1 MKFKLQLCVCVRA
14 STHAGGGSGAGSDT
28 SATWFTPQDIWQN
41 WAIWLCMPGFPA
53 TRSCGPVQEAT
64 AQGGDEIGFW
74 FYSRTV
80 TEWNWSCDRKKHLL
94 LTKLNWGW
102 VYLMISSQSPY
113 IHFLW
118 GKAKQN
124 QWNITDITD
133 NICCLPALLAFPLD
147 SLFIPC
153 LWYCWISLQTS
164 MFDHSA
170 ESKQFVFPKV

>member
-14 STHAGGGSGAGSDT
+14 STHAGGGGGAGSDT

-74 FYSRTV
+74 FYSRKV

-102 VYLMISSQSPY
+102 GYLMISSQSPY
-113 IHFLW
+113 IHLLW
-118 GKAKQN
+118 GNAKQN
-124 QWNITDITD
+124 QTKLMKYHWQQMLLTSLAGISTGQPVPSLLVVLLDITA
-133 NICCLPALLAFPLD
+133 NINVWP
-147 SLFIPC
+147 
-153 LWYCWISLQTS
+153 
-164 MFDHSA
+164 
-170 ESKQFVFPKV
+170 

>member
-14 STHAGGGSGAGSDT
+14 SVHDGGGGGAGSDT

-53 TRSCGPVQEAT
+53 TRSRGPVQEAT
-64 AQGGDEIGFW
+64 AQEGDEIGFW
-74 FYSRTV
+74 FYSRKV
-80 TEWNWSCDRKKHLL
+80 TELNWSCDRKKHLL

-102 VYLMISSQSPY
+102 AYLMISSQSPY

-124 QWNITDITD
+124 QTKLMKYHWHHWQQMLLTSLAGIYTGQPVPSLLVVLLDITA
-133 NICCLPALLAFPLD
+133 NINVWP
-147 SLFIPC
+147 
-153 LWYCWISLQTS
+153 
-164 MFDHSA
+164 
-170 ESKQFVFPKV
+170 